1 MVIAITGLLVLGA
14 LAAVLVTQLDLGDD
28 AKSGPTG
35 RRATTTTTTTR
46 PPTTTTSKPRGTVQY
61 TVQQGDTLSAIAR
74 RFHTSTGAIVLA
86 NKLLT
91 PDRLTVGQVLTI
103 PPEVPIRL
111 TVKPA
116 KVAPGGSADLAL
128 SGAQP
133 GERITFQ
140 IQTPTGSFTGPAH
153 VAGADGTVTATYSV
167 NATDPA
173 GNYLVVA
180 RGDQGTSATA
190 ALVVGDAGSR

>member
-1 MVIAITGLLVLGA
+1 MTVAIAVLLLLGA
-14 LAAVLVTQLDLGDD
+14 LAVVLVTQLDPGSD
-28 AKSGPTG
+28 AKSRHAR
-35 RRATTTTTTTR
+35 RRATTTTTTR

-74 RFHTSTGAIVLA
+74 RFHTSTGAIVLT

-116 KVAPGGSADLAL
+116 KVPPGGTADLAL
-128 SGAQP
+128 RGAQP

-153 VAGADGTVTATYSV
+153 VAAADGTVTTTYSV
-167 NATDPA
+167 NATDQA
-173 GNYLVVA
+173 GTYLVVA
-180 RGDQGTSATA
+180 RGDLGTSTTA
-190 ALVVGDAGSR
+190 ALVVGNAGSG